1 MQYLSKSELKNKKV
15 LLRCDFNVPVKDGV
29 ITDDSK
35 IQKSLKT
42 IKYLIDN
49 DNRVIILSHFG
60 RIKTEDDKKKN
71 SLKIVYEYLK
81 EIVDLDF
88 IDNPLNLEKINN
100 SAKKCFLVENT
111 RYTDL
116 PSKRE
121 SKNDLELAQYWASF
135 AEAFVIDAFGSL
147 HRAHSS
153 TAGISKY
160 LPTYIGFLVEKELTN
175 LEPLITI
182 SERPFNVIMGG
193 AKVDDKIGIIEGI
206 VKNCDKLIITG
217 GILNTF
223 LKVKGYNIGQS
234 LVSDDEEVLESVK
247 NLLNNY
253 EDKIVC
259 STDFIVNRD
268 NQNILVNIND
278 IQDNDIIYDNI
289 VSQKE
294 IINNAKL
301 IFFNGTCGKFEDSE
315 YSKGTK
321 ELLNDLANSKAK
333 TYIGGGDTASAVEKL
348 NNPNNF
354 TYISSGGGA
363 TLEYVAYRSLKA
375 LDFIEENNN

>member
-193 AKVDDKIGIIEGI
+193 AKVDDKIGIR
-206 VKNCDKLIITG
+206 
-217 GILNTF
+217 
-223 LKVKGYNIGQS
+223 NI
-234 LVSDDEEVLESVK
+234 K
-247 NLLNNY
+247 Y
-253 EDKIVC
+253 
-259 STDFIVNRD
+259 
-268 NQNILVNIND
+268 
-278 IQDNDIIYDNI
+278 
-289 VSQKE
+289 
-294 IINNAKL
+294 
-301 IFFNGTCGKFEDSE
+301 IFKS
-315 YSKGTK
+315 
-321 ELLNDLANSKAK
+321 
-333 TYIGGGDTASAVEKL
+333 
-348 NNPNNF
+348 
-354 TYISSGGGA
+354 
-363 TLEYVAYRSLKA
+363 
-375 LDFIEENNN
+375 